1 MEVKVASGQIVLFT
15 ETTMVL
21 EAKLVRAVLK
31 VITKV
36 NKRLRADVGRKI
48 RYLHPLPP
56 FCALGELIVWC
67 LLLWPPLSELTV
79 G

>member
-36 NKRLRADVGRKI
+36 NKRLRADGGRKI

-56 FCALGELIVWC
+56 FCALGEPIVWC